1 MSKRFTPEVIK
12 EAFLRAKGRCECTL
26 LNCKAHG
33 RTPLTLA
40 KGDPRCARTFFFTE
54 QGDKWT
60 ARPIDPAGS
69 STSANC
75 TILCLQCAEERDEEN
90 LPSGPGTR
98 KEDER

>member
-54 QGDKWT
+54 HGEKWI
-60 ARPIDPAGS
+60 ARPVDPAGPA
-69 STSANC
+69 TSANC
-75 TILCLQCAEERDEEN
+75 MILCLQCAKQRDEETA
-90 LPSGPGTR
+90 PADRGETGS
-98 KEDER
+98 